1 VNRVLIA
8 LTAALVLA
16 IASAGSA
23 SATIYQ
29 HQTGIIGPW
38 SWNDTSASPG
48 VLCKYGQS
56 ADNNHYPMTKIVVQP
71 PTVYAADRNS
81 NKIEKRTISWRFQ
94 LQRKLLPD
102 GKWKTLAKASG
113 VQKATATENS
123 PASFSPITLK
133 HVPKNASADGWI
145 VRVQVLI
152 KWIVPGTG
160 AVEGTMLFRP
170 SYYHAV
176 SPGFDFVGS
185 RPYCGEVQTTG

>member
-1 VNRVLIA
+1 VNRFVIA
-8 LTAALVLA
+8 LMGALVLA
-16 IASAGSA
+16 VASAGAA

-38 SWNDTSASPG
+38 SWNDTSGAPS

-56 ADNNHYPMTKIVVQP
+56 ADNNHYPMRKIVVQP

-102 GKWKTLAKASG
+102 GKWKTLAKASS

-123 PASFSPITLK
+123 PATFSPITLK
-133 HVPKNASADGWI
+133 HLPKNAAVDGWTI
-145 VRVQVLI
+145 RVQVLI
-152 KWIVPGTG
+152 KWIVPSTG

-170 SYYHAV
+170 SYYHAL
-176 SPGFDFVGS
+176 SSGFDFVGGN
-185 RPYCGEVQTTG
+185 PWCTEVQTTG